1 MAISVNRVY
10 QTVLAL
16 ANKEQRGYVTPQE
29 FNLFAEHAQNEIF
42 EQYFYDLNQA
52 LRAPVGNSTVTSDL
66 RDITE
71 EKISMHMT
79 STQATTTNGIATLAQ
94 NIVHKL
100 ESILISYD
108 NQNYV
113 IAEEMEN
120 ASEIYLYQNSP
131 LAAPSMA
138 RPVFTRSLFQGDD
151 GDAINIRIYPDS
163 NLVDEDGNAVGANLE
178 IHYIAKPRPPRWTYV
193 LIGNDPIYNPAAADA
208 SDFYLHPSEE
218 KDLVLKIL
226 QLSGVSIKDF
236 NLTNAAG
243 NKELNAINQ
252 EKA

>member
-16 ANKEQRGYVTPQE
+16 ANKEQRGYITPQE

-71 EKISMHMT
+71 EKIAMHMKSIT
-79 STQATTTNGIATLAQ
+79 GEFDGDTVGPIPMGENGLYR
-94 NIVHKL
+94 L
-100 ESILISYD
+100 ESILVAYGPD
-108 NQNYV
+108 HPLT
-113 IAEEMEN
+113 IAEEMES

-131 LAAPSMA
+131 LARPSMS
-138 RPVFTRSLFQGDD
+138 RPMFTRFLSQSDE
-151 GDAINIRIYPDS
+151 GDAVNIRIYPAPTDQ
-163 NLVDEDGNAVGANLE
+163 LAVMT
-178 IHYIAKPRPPRWTYV
+178 IHYIVKPRPPRWTYV
-193 LIGNDPIYNPAAADA
+193 LIGNDPIYNPAADDA
-208 SDFYLHPSEE
+208 RDFHLHPSEE
-218 KDLVLKIL
+218 KDLILKIL

-236 NLTNAAG
+236 NLTSAAG

>member
-16 ANKEQRGYVTPQE
+16 ANKEQRGYITPQE

-71 EKISMHMT
+71 EKIAMHMT
-79 STQATTTNGIATLAQ
+79 SVMGQIPGGGDTVGPIPIAEGGIYR
-94 NIVHKL
+94 L
-100 ESILISYD
+100 ESVLVTYD
-108 NQNYV
+108 AGITFT
-113 IAEEMEN
+113 IAEEMES

-131 LAAPSMA
+131 LARPSMS
-138 RPVFTRSLFQGDD
+138 RPMFTRFLSQSDE
-151 GDAINIRIYPDS
+151 GDAVNIRIYPAPTDQ
-163 NLVDEDGNAVGANLE
+163 LAVMT
-178 IHYIAKPRPPRWTYV
+178 IHYIVKPRPPRWTYV
-193 LIGNDPIYNPAAADA
+193 LIGNDPIYNPAADDA
-208 SDFYLHPSEE
+208 RDFHLHPSEE
-218 KDLVLKIL
+218 KDLILKIL

-236 NLTNAAG
+236 NLSNAAG

>member
-16 ANKEQRGYVTPQE
+16 ANKEQRGYITPQE

-71 EKISMHMT
+71 EKIAMHMT
-79 STQATTTNGIATLAQ
+79 SITGELGDEDTVGPIPIAEGGIYR
-94 NIVHKL
+94 L
-100 ESILISYD
+100 ESVLVTYD
-108 NQNYV
+108 AGITFT
-113 IAEEMEN
+113 IAEEMES

-131 LAAPSMA
+131 LARPSMS
-138 RPVFTRSLFQGDD
+138 RPMFTRFLSQSDE
-151 GDAINIRIYPDS
+151 GDAINIRIYPAPP
-163 NLVDEDGNAVGANLE
+163 NNQAGMT
-178 IHYIAKPRPPRWTYV
+178 IHYISKPRPPRWTYV

-208 SDFYLHPSEE
+208 RDFYLHPSEE
-218 KDLVLKIL
+218 KDLMLKIL

-236 NLTNAAG
+236 NLSNAAG

>member
-16 ANKEQRGYVTPQE
+16 ANKEQRGYITPQE

-71 EKISMHMT
+71 EKITMHMT
-79 STQATTTNGIATLAQ
+79 STQATTTNGVVTLPE
-94 NIVHKL
+94 NTVHKL
-100 ESILISYD
+100 ESILVSYD

-120 ASEIYLYQNSP
+120 ASEIYLYQSSP

-138 RPVFTRSLFQGDD
+138 RPVFTRSLFQGDE
-151 GDAINIRIYPDS
+151 GDSINIRIYPES
-163 NLVDEDGNAVGANLE
+163 TQEEGANLE
-178 IHYIAKPRPPRWTYV
+178 IHYIAKPRPPRWTYI

-208 SDFYLHPSEE
+208 RDFYLHPSEE
-218 KDLVLKIL
+218 KDLILKIL

>member
-1 MAISVNRVY
+1 MAVSVDRVY
-10 QTVLAL
+10 QTVLAI
-16 ANKEQRGYVTPQE
+16 ANKEQRGYITPQE
-29 FNLFAEHAQNEIF
+29 FNLFATHAQNEIF

-71 EKISMHMT
+71 EKIVMHMT
-79 STQATTTNGIATLAQ
+79 STQIATTNGMVSLSQGT
-94 NIVHKL
+94 VHKL
-100 ESILISYD
+100 ESVLANY
-108 NQNYV
+108 NGNYV
-113 IAEEMEN
+113 VAEEMEN

-131 LAAPSMA
+131 LAGPSMT
-138 RPVFTRSLFQGDD
+138 RPVFTRFLSQGDE
-151 GDAINIRIYPDS
+151 GDLVNIRIYP
-163 NLVDEDGNAVGANLE
+163 NAPEGQDINLE
-178 IHYIAKPRPPRWTYV
+178 IHYIAKPRPPRWTYL

-208 SDFYLHPSEE
+208 RDFYLHPSEE
-218 KDLVLKIL
+218 KDLILKIL

-243 NKELNAINQ
+243 SKEINAINQ